1 MKKFKYVA
9 LSFLALLGTA
19 SIISCGKK
27 NNGNNDKTS
36 EKQIDKCVLTT
47 INSDLFAGTITNY
60 NNLKLNIGTE
70 IILLA
75 KPQYGYS
82 FDGWYYG
89 ENKISDE
96 TNYRFTIY
104 SDLELTA
111 KWHMDFKTYALNTI
125 NVDTKCGSIS
135 DYQDQRLKEGDE
147 VSVSASANEGYEFD
161 GWYEGNDKVS
171 DSSLYTFNIDHNTV
185 LFVRWKKSQGE
196 TTKYTLTTINDNS
209 NAGNIT
215 SYTNQ
220 EFDEG
225 ASVTL
230 TANKNSGFEF
240 DGWYNGDEK
249 ISSSSSYTFNINSN
263 LVLTAK
269 WNENTHI
276 AYKQEHFIYDDNE
289 KKIIKGLAEGD
300 FTEIVIPDGTTGI
313 YDNAFDIE
321 NNFTSITLP
330 SSIEWLGGD
339 AFAKNNEINFY
350 YDGTWIDYNNIYK
363 SNNTATPVGKNGGY
377 VYFLDEDGT
386 TLHNGKKYSLQT
398 NIILP
403 EGITFF
409 KNQLFSYFNHL
420 ESLYIPSSFA
430 GFDGGFQFFNSSLSK
445 IYYKGTEENWNN
457 IINNTQYNSYLSNDV
472 IIYYYSE
479 NEPTIEGNYWHYVDE
494 KITIWGQNS
503 NPQTNKY
510 TLTTINDNSN
520 AGNITSY
527 TNQEFDEGAS
537 VTLTANKNSGFE
549 FDGWYNGDEKISS
562 SSSYT
567 FNINS
572 NLVLT
577 AKWNENTH
585 IAYKQEHF
593 IYDDNEK
600 KIIKG
605 LAEGDFTEIVIPDG
619 TTGIYDNAFDI
630 ENNFTSIT
638 LPSSIEWLGGDAF
651 AKNNEINFYYDGTW
665 IDYNNIY
672 KSNNTA
678 TPVGKNGGY
687 VYFLDE
693 DGTTLHNGKKY
704 SLQTNIIL
712 PEGITFFKNQLF
724 SYFNHLES
732 LYIPSSFAGFD
743 GGFQFFNSSLSKI
756 YYKGT
761 EENWNN
767 IINNT
772 QYNSYLSNDVIIYYY
787 SENEPTIEGNY
798 WHYVDEKITIWGQN
812 SNPQTNK
819 YTLTTINDNSNAGN
833 ITSYTNQEF
842 NSGESVTLTA
852 EADFD
857 YGYTFNGWYNG
868 DTKVSSSSSYTFN
881 INSNLTLTAKWV
893 YYTLTTTPCYNSSND
908 VPDGKQYYNIAGTF
922 TILENEKVSAG
933 NTVTLVCVPKEESV
947 TFVGWYKVNASSMEL
962 LSTNQSYTYT
972 MTEQDTIIR
981 AKFLLYKYVENTNN
995 KVIEYGFYPQSKVT
1009 DDEIKQE
1016 LDKKIGNLPDAEHDY
1031 DWKNYNYYD
1040 DDTISNYMW
1049 YKDIDLDNDGVKDY
1063 RAVYFIKY
1071 RGSKTTMAAS
1081 IGNSYVDNNGYELNN
1096 VYYFKFEP
1104 VLWDILETTT
1114 YGDTIIMSRFII
1126 DAQNWYINT
1135 SNRIDGLNTIYP
1147 TNYEESSIKN
1157 WLNNDFY
1164 DTVFDLYRHKNN
1176 SLNLTDNSVQST
1188 GKTTND
1194 YALDGIF
1201 SDKVYL
1207 MSVAEFNQYI
1217 KNNNT
1222 LKKASS
1228 TDYAKIQGLNVST
1241 TSTTAGY
1248 SAYWTRSP
1256 QNSNINATNISNQGS
1271 TSSQVV
1277 TEIYGIRPLLDMFL

>member
-230 TANKNSGFEF
+230 TANNNSGFEF

-269 WNENTHI
+269 WITSS
-276 AYKQEHFIYDDNE
+276 
-289 KKIIKGLAEGD
+289 
-300 FTEIVIPDGTTGI
+300 IPDT
-313 YDNAFDIE
+313 
-321 NNFTSITLP
+321 
-330 SSIEWLGGD
+330 
-339 AFAKNNEINFY
+339 
-350 YDGTWIDYNNIYK
+350 
-363 SNNTATPVGKNGGY
+363 
-377 VYFLDEDGT
+377 
-386 TLHNGKKYSLQT
+386 
-398 NIILP
+398 
-403 EGITFF
+403 
-409 KNQLFSYFNHL
+409 
-420 ESLYIPSSFA
+420 
-430 GFDGGFQFFNSSLSK
+430 
-445 IYYKGTEENWNN
+445 
-457 IINNTQYNSYLSNDV
+457 
-472 IIYYYSE
+472 
-479 NEPTIEGNYWHYVDE
+479 
-494 KITIWGQNS
+494 
-503 NPQTNKY
+503 
-510 TLTTINDNSN
+510 
-520 AGNITSY
+520 
-527 TNQEFDEGAS
+527 
-537 VTLTANKNSGFE
+537 
-549 FDGWYNGDEKISS
+549 
-562 SSSYT
+562 
-567 FNINS
+567 
-572 NLVLT
+572 
-577 AKWNENTH
+577 
-585 IAYKQEHF
+585 
-593 IYDDNEK
+593 
-600 KIIKG
+600 
-605 LAEGDFTEIVIPDG
+605 
-619 TTGIYDNAFDI
+619 
-630 ENNFTSIT
+630 
-638 LPSSIEWLGGDAF
+638 
-651 AKNNEINFYYDGTW
+651 
-665 IDYNNIY
+665 
-672 KSNNTA
+672 
-678 TPVGKNGGY
+678 
-687 VYFLDE
+687 
-693 DGTTLHNGKKY
+693 
-704 SLQTNIIL
+704 
-712 PEGITFFKNQLF
+712 
-724 SYFNHLES
+724 
-732 LYIPSSFAGFD
+732 
-743 GGFQFFNSSLSKI
+743 
-756 YYKGT
+756 
-761 EENWNN
+761 
-767 IINNT
+767 
-772 QYNSYLSNDVIIYYY
+772 
-787 SENEPTIEGNY
+787 
-798 WHYVDEKITIWGQN
+798 
-812 SNPQTNK
+812 K

-1071 RGSKTTMAAS
+1071 RGSKTTLAAS

>member
-27 NNGNNDKTS
+27 NNENNDKTS

-75 KPQYGYS
+75 TPQYGYS
-82 FDGWYYG
+82 FEGWYYG
-89 ENKISDE
+89 EDKISDE

-125 NVDTKCGSIS
+125 NVDTKGGSIS

-147 VSVSASANEGYEFD
+147 VSVLASANEGYEFD
-161 GWYEGNDKVS
+161 GWYEGDDKVS
-171 DSSLYTFNIDHNTV
+171 DSPLYTFNIDHNTV
-185 LFVRWKKSQGE
+185 LFVRWKKIQGE

-225 ASVTL
+225 ESVTL
-230 TANKNSGFEF
+230 TANPKSGFEFDGWYNGDEKISSSSSYTFNINSNLVLTAKWISSTPQTTYTLTTINDNSNNGDITSFNNEKYNEGDEVTLYANPKLGYLF

-276 AYKQEHFIYDDNE
+276 AYKQEHFIYDDND
-289 KKIIKGLAEGD
+289 KNVIKGLAEGD

-313 YDNAFDIE
+313 YDYAFNIE
-321 NNFTSITLP
+321 NNFTAITLP
-330 SSIEWLGGD
+330 SSIEWLGGF

-363 SNNTATPVGKNGGY
+363 SNNTAIPVGKNGGY
-377 VYFLDEDGT
+377 VYFLDDNGT

-403 EGITFF
+403 EGITYF
-409 KNQLFSYFNHL
+409 KSQLFSYFNHL

-430 GFDGGFQFFNSSLSK
+430 GFDGGWQFFNSSLSK

-457 IINNTQYNSYLSNDV
+457 IINNTQYNTYLSNDV
-472 IIYYYSE
+472 IIYYYNE

-577 AKWNENTH
+577 AKWITSS
-585 IAYKQEHF
+585 
-593 IYDDNEK
+593 
-600 KIIKG
+600 
-605 LAEGDFTEIVIPDG
+605 IPD
-619 TTGIYDNAFDI
+619 T
-630 ENNFTSIT
+630 
-638 LPSSIEWLGGDAF
+638 
-651 AKNNEINFYYDGTW
+651 
-665 IDYNNIY
+665 
-672 KSNNTA
+672 
-678 TPVGKNGGY
+678 
-687 VYFLDE
+687 
-693 DGTTLHNGKKY
+693 
-704 SLQTNIIL
+704 
-712 PEGITFFKNQLF
+712 
-724 SYFNHLES
+724 
-732 LYIPSSFAGFD
+732 
-743 GGFQFFNSSLSKI
+743 
-756 YYKGT
+756 
-761 EENWNN
+761 
-767 IINNT
+767 
-772 QYNSYLSNDVIIYYY
+772 
-787 SENEPTIEGNY
+787 
-798 WHYVDEKITIWGQN
+798 
-812 SNPQTNK
+812 K

-842 NSGESVTLTA
+842 NSGASVTLTA

-868 DTKVSSSSSYTFN
+868 DEKISSSSSYTFN

-922 TILENEKVSAG
+922 TILENEKISAG

-947 TFVGWYKVNASSMEL
+947 TFVGWYKVNGSSMEL

-1009 DDEIKQE
+1009 DDEIKSE
-1016 LDKKIGNLPDAEHDY
+1016 LDNKIGNLPDAEHNY

-1081 IGNSYVDNNGYELNN
+1081 IGNSYVDDNGYELNK

-1114 YGDTIIMSRFII
+1114 YGDTIIISRFII